1 MRKSHL
7 AAANALLAGKAGK
20 HGNGITR
27 PCTIAGERVGTELT
41 LFGNVIAVLY
51 DPAPAGGQRLLVRD
65 AGWQSATT
73 KAWINSILS
82 EVGQVAPGTGI
93 RQVKGQ
99 WLLVDGAGLTR
110 PWNGSTVVFKG
121 GL

>member
-27 PCTIAGERVGTELT
+27 PCIIAGKHVGTELT
-41 LFGNVIAVLY
+41 LFGNVIAILY
-51 DPAPAGGQRLLVRD
+51 DPGQRLLVRD

-82 EVGQVAPGTGI
+82 EVGQVAPGSGI

-99 WLLVDGAGLTR
+99 WLLVDGAGLTH

>member
-7 AAANALLAGKAGK
+7 AAANALLAGEYGK
-20 HGNGITR
+20 HGNGTTW
-27 PCTIAGERVGTELT
+27 PCIIAGRVVGTELT
-41 LFGNVIAVLY
+41 LHGNVIAVLY
-51 DPAPAGGQRLLVRD
+51 DPGQWLLVRD

-99 WLLVDGAGLTR
+99 WLLVNGEGLTR
-110 PWNGSTVVFKG
+110 PWTGSTVVFKG